1 MAVKS
6 FIVKAPDIG
15 ILSINFVDE
24 MTNWW
29 SGQLKKQPDDGA
41 RNWSND
47 QWTKQQLMR
56 QTIDESTSRWNI
68 QSMKQHV
75 DE

>member
-29 SGQLKKQPDDGA
+29 NDQLKKQPDDGT
-41 RNWSND
+41 RNWSNE
-47 QWTKQQLMR
+47 QWVKQQLMR

-68 QSMKQHV
+68 QSMK
-75 DE
+75 